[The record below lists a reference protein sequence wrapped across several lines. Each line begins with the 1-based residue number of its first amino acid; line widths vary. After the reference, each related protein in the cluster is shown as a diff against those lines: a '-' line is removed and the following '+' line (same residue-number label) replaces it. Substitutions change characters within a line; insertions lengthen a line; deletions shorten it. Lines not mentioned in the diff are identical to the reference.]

1 MEGVALEV
9 ESCHLP
15 LGHLDALW
23 IGVGVEFTADGQAGL
38 GRGTGDQGDYG
49 EAAGERRCAPVLR
62 DVTEQAV
69 LDLVPLRGAGRRMAD
84 LKTQAGLVGKPLQ
97 LNSPKPQTRPV

>member
-1 MEGVALEV
+1 MESVALEV

-38 GRGTGDQGDYG
+38 GRGTGDHVDYG

-62 DVTEQAV
+62 DVTEEAV
-69 LDLVPLRGAGRRMAD
+69 LDLVPLRGAGRIMAD
-84 LKTQAGLVGKPLQ
+84 LEKQAGLVGEPLQ
-97 LNSPKPQTRPV
+97 LNSPRAQTRAV